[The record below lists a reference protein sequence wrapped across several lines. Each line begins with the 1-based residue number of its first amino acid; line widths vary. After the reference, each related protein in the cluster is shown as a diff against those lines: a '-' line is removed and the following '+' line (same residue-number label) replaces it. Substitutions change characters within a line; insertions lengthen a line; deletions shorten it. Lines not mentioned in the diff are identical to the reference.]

1 MNLLAVY
8 LGQHLGHLGI
18 GSRVV
23 RNGLIDGG
31 AHAIQLGL
39 IRSGHQASLGSGSL
53 VIGGILRRDAQL
65 GDPC

>member
-1 MNLLAVY
+1 MLMNLLAVY

-39 IRSGHQASLGSGSL
+39 IRSGHQASLGSG
-53 VIGGILRRDAQL
+53 INAR
-65 GDPC
+65 